1 MPKGN
6 KMLVVFDID
15 GTLADNHH
23 RIDYVRTTPK
33 DWAKY
38 DAGIHDDA
46 VIEPIAKIFR
56 LFVEEG
62 HAVVFATGRNERSR
76 TATELWLAEHNL
88 RGGEHLYMRA
98 ANDFR
103 HDDVVKSEML
113 DQIIADYG
121 KKPDMWFDDRP
132 RVVRALRERGVFVVD
147 VYQGEEEF

>member
-1 MPKGN
+1 
-6 KMLVVFDID
+6 MLVVFDID

-46 VIEPIAKIFR
+46 VIIPIAKIFR

-62 HAVVFATGRNERSR
+62 HAVVFATGRNKRSR
-76 TATELWLAEHNL
+76 EATELWLAENNL
-88 RGGEHLYMRA
+88 RGGEKLYMRA

-103 HDDVVKSEML
+103 HDDIVKCEML

-121 KKPDMWFDDRP
+121 KKPDLWFDDRP
-132 RVVRALRERGVFVVD
+132 RVVRAIRAQGVFVVD
-147 VYQGEEEF
+147 VYQGTEEF

>member
-1 MPKGN
+1 
-6 KMLVVFDID
+6 MLVVFDID
-15 GTLADNHH
+15 GTVADNHH

-38 DAGIHDDA
+38 DAGIHNDA
-46 VIEPIAKIFR
+46 VIEPMAEVFHSLSAFNTI
-56 LFVEEG
+56 
-62 HAVVFATGRNERSR
+62 VFATGRNERSR
-76 TATELWLAEHNL
+76 DATETWLEATGFREYDK
-88 RGGEHLYMRA
+88 LYMRA

-103 HDDVVKSEML
+103 HDDIVKCEML

-147 VYQGEEEF
+147 VYQGTEEF